1 MFRRTSDAMNRERLI
16 RLEPLWTLAD
26 EAYPFIPIQEE
37 APC

>member
-1 MFRRTSDAMNRERLI
+1 MFRHASDAMNRERRI
-16 RLEPLWTLAD
+16 CFEPLWTLAD